1 MLIEYG
7 NSTKINQRNS
17 PLLRLPAE
25 IRNTIYE
32 LALHDVTT
40 KLVLK
45 KGQRN
50 RKLGRSTALVHTCRQ
65 TRHEAQPMF
74 NALTKFHM
82 SVTIDYLADEQ
93 EEEDCELETV
103 QSVKLDDWC
112 FSFASSFLRAPDDHR
127 SAAAAIKNFANST
140 KIKYLRMN
148 VLLGHPTETDKF
160 STDYTVRDED
170 QLVHIHVVQEIEV
183 SKLWYLSLD

>member
-65 TRHEAQPMF
+65 TRHEAQPIF

-82 SVTIDYLADEQ
+82 SVTL
-93 EEEDCELETV
+93 DCELETV

-112 FSFASSFLRAPDDHR
+112 ISFASSFLRAPDDHR

-148 VLLGHPTETDKF
+148 VLLGHPTETGKF
-160 STDYTVRDED
+160 RTEYTVRDED
-170 QLVHIHVVQEIEV
+170 QLVHIQVVEEIEV
-183 SKLWYLSLD
+183 SKLWYRSLH